1 MQTKDIV
8 VNVDVSTKISSLNY
22 TSQQFFS
29 RDKNSAQ
36 IVAIITKDK
45 APLIDV
51 AKTTL
56 LLTALSDNGKIRLTI
71 DSTFEYDRTTFV
83 LPAEVLKYE
92 GNVRGDI
99 YIDYAD
105 GSNDAAAPF
114 VFNIKKSK
122 IDEYDE
128 DFVEIM
134 GKDYDDAKAEILAKK
149 AEVFGIADDSKQS
162 MATSVSNVR
171 QTASAESDK
180 ITSLLP
186 ELENE
191 VSTLK
196 TEFSALVAI
205 LADAN
210 QFRTDIDRLSIEK
223 ADKTLVEVE
232 RQRINNL
239 IKLPTGATTN
249 DARLEDIAIGAD
261 GRIYDSPGDAVRG
274 QVRNLNNFKN
284 DITILIKPKNLLNL
298 NDENFKE
305 NQFISPTT
313 GALNESTNYDTS
325 GFIPVTPGKK
335 LIQTID
341 FNGVRVKTPMRFIA
355 AYDSSKNIMST
366 SGSSADVTDFL
377 IAKDVNYVR
386 VSYLTRSDFLNHMI
400 SEVEADDNSV
410 PSYEDYFEPYYKLS
424 VKTDSTLSKKN
435 EPADAMAVGDA
446 IALIEGG
453 GSRYKNPSE
462 VKKID
467 TLSANTPFAIADFPE
482 MLKTGQSISY
492 SAKISDFGADAKI
505 EIGFINPAYATYQ
518 SWLEITSDRVKWL
531 LSGSNAILNNLH
543 NLTIKDYIDI
553 NFKVTTDTSQL
564 EILIVTNG
572 GSYSFKQVSDSTR
585 FNAIGTLTARAT
597 MPTRDVVLSGTCTQ
611 FKCDTWLIG
620 DSYFGS
626 GSARIGGKLTEWGYS
641 NGVLIDG
648 LGGLNSK
655 QAYGEFQKLLK
666 YGTPK
671 TLVWYLGMNDNA
683 TTVASHFP
691 LVEQLCDQNGIELI
705 FNRIPYVPSRLA
717 ENSAVNDYV
726 LASGRRY
733 VDSYSSVGA
742 DTNGNWYAGHL
753 SSDGIHPDPL
763 GASAL
768 TARMIADVPEI
779 LA

>member
-1 MQTKDIV
+1 MELDQFRDVDLVIDRANDSFVQKQFVSQGDYKGRTLTV
-8 VNVDVSTKISSLNY
+8 QVTNNGNVGEVPGLTLNLNWHNEASGL
-22 TSQQFFS
+22 T
-29 RDKNSAQ
+29 D
-36 IVAIITKDK
+36 
-45 APLIDV
+45 
-51 AKTTL
+51 
-56 LLTALSDNGKIRLTI
+56 LTAFSVINK
-71 DSTFEYDRTTFV
+71 
-83 LPAEVLKYE
+83 
-92 GNVRGDI
+92 
-99 YIDYAD
+99 
-105 GSNDAAAPF
+105 
-114 VFNIKKSK
+114 
-122 IDEYDE
+122 
-128 DFVEIM
+128 
-134 GKDYDDAKAEILAKK
+134 
-149 AEVFGIADDSKQS
+149 
-162 MATSVSNVR
+162 ATSVFAIEYPEHMMTPGKVY
-171 QTASAESDK
+171 ASIQIIQDGKVTNLKQFELTVQELAGQAVGIVDK
-180 ITSLLP
+180 A
-186 ELENE
+186 
-191 VSTLK
+191 
-196 TEFSALVAI
+196 EFSALVAV
-205 LADAN
+205 LADSN
-210 QFRTDIDRLSIEK
+210 RFRTDIDSLDTIK
-223 ADKTLVEVE
+223 ADKTALALTDSKVADLDYVKADKTSLEVE

-284 DITILIKPKNLLNL
+284 DITILIEPKNLLNL

-305 NQFISPTT
+305 NQFIVPTT
-313 GALNESTNYDTS
+313 GTLNESTSYDTS

-335 LIQTID
+335 LIKTID
-341 FNGVRVKTPMRFIA
+341 FNGVRVKTNMRFIA
-355 AYDSSKNIMST
+355 AYDSSKNIMPT

-377 IAKDVNYVR
+377 ITKDVNYVR

-400 SEVEADDNSV
+400 SEVKADDNSV

-553 NFKVTTDTSQL
+553 NFKVTTDTGQL

-572 GSYSFKQVSDSTR
+572 GSYRFKQVSDSTR

-597 MPTRDVVLSGTCTQ
+597 MPTSDVVLSGTCTQ

-626 GSARIGGKLTEWGYS
+626 GPARIGGKLTEWGYS
-641 NGVLIDG
+641 NDVLIDG
-648 LGGLNSK
+648 LGGLNSA
-655 QAYGEFQKLLK
+655 QAYEEFQKLLK

-683 TTVASHFP
+683 ATVASHFP

-705 FNRIPYVPSRLA
+705 FNRIPLVPSRLT
-717 ENSAVNDYV
+717 ENNAVNNYV
-726 LASGRRY
+726 MASGRRY
-733 VDSYSSVGA
+733 VDSYSAVGA
-742 DTNGNWYAGHL
+742 NASGNWYAGHL
-753 SSDGIHPDPL
+753 NSDGVHPDPL

>member
-1 MQTKDIV
+1 M
-8 VNVDVSTKISSLNY
+8 SLTN
-22 TSQQFFS
+22 F
-29 RDKNSAQ
+29 KNADLTINNINTTYIPKQYASEGDYLGRTLTVQITDDGLIGRIDGAQLVLHWKNIASGLSDDSAF
-36 IVAIITKDK
+36 T
-45 APLIDV
+45 LIDAENAIFRIEYPQNMLTPGTV
-51 AKTTL
+51 KANILVIYQGKTTVSREFEI
-56 LLTALSDNGKIRLTI
+56 TVANVAGQ
-71 DSTFEYDRTTFV
+71 STGV
-83 LPAEVLKYE
+83 L
-92 GNVRGDI
+92 
-99 YIDYAD
+99 
-105 GSNDAAAPF
+105 
-114 VFNIKKSK
+114 
-122 IDEYDE
+122 
-128 DFVEIM
+128 
-134 GKDYDDAKAEILAKK
+134 AKA
-149 AEVFGIADDSKQS
+149 
-162 MATSVSNVR
+162 
-171 QTASAESDK
+171 
-180 ITSLLP
+180 
-186 ELENE
+186 
-191 VSTLK
+191 
-196 TEFSALVAI
+196 EFSALVAV
-205 LADAN
+205 LADSN
-210 QFRTDIDRLSIEK
+210 RFRTDIDSLDTIK
-223 ADKTLVEVE
+223 ADKTALALTDSKVADLDYVKADKTSLEVE

-284 DITILIKPKNLLNL
+284 DITILIEPKNLLNL

-305 NQFISPTT
+305 NQFIVPTT
-313 GALNESTNYDTS
+313 GTLNESTSYDTS

-335 LIQTID
+335 LIITID
-341 FNGVRVKTPMRFIA
+341 FNGIRVKTNMRYIA
-355 AYDSSKNIMST
+355 AYDSSKNIMPT
-366 SGSSADVTDFL
+366 SGSSTDVTDFL
-377 IAKDVNYVR
+377 ITKDVNYVR
-386 VSYLTRSDFLNHMI
+386 VSYLTRSDFSNHMI

-446 IALIEGG
+446 IALIEGS

-553 NFKVTTDTSQL
+553 NFKVTTDTGQL

-572 GSYSFKQVSDSTR
+572 GSYRFKQVSDSTR

-597 MPTRDVVLSGTCTQ
+597 MPTSDVVLSGTCTQ

-626 GSARIGGKLTEWGYS
+626 GSDRIGGKLTEWGYS
-641 NGVLIDG
+641 NDVLIDG
-648 LGGLNSK
+648 LGGLNSAR
-655 QAYGEFQKLLK
+655 AYEEFKKLLK

-683 TTVASHFP
+683 ATVASHFP

-705 FNRIPYVPSRLA
+705 FNRIPLVPSRLA
-717 ENSAVNDYV
+717 ENNAVNNYV
-726 LASGRRY
+726 MASGRRY
-733 VDSYSSVGA
+733 VDSYSAVGA
-742 DTNGNWYAGHL
+742 NASGNWYAGHL
-753 SSDGIHPDPL
+753 NSDGVHPDPL

>member
-1 MQTKDIV
+1 MELDQFRD
-8 VNVDVSTKISSLNY
+8 VDLVIDRANDSFVQKQFVSQGDYKGRTLTVQVTNNGSVGEVPGLTLNLNWHNEASGL
-22 TSQQFFS
+22 T
-29 RDKNSAQ
+29 D
-36 IVAIITKDK
+36 
-45 APLIDV
+45 
-51 AKTTL
+51 
-56 LLTALSDNGKIRLTI
+56 LTAFSVINK
-71 DSTFEYDRTTFV
+71 
-83 LPAEVLKYE
+83 
-92 GNVRGDI
+92 
-99 YIDYAD
+99 
-105 GSNDAAAPF
+105 
-114 VFNIKKSK
+114 
-122 IDEYDE
+122 
-128 DFVEIM
+128 
-134 GKDYDDAKAEILAKK
+134 
-149 AEVFGIADDSKQS
+149 
-162 MATSVSNVR
+162 ATSVFAIEYPEHMMTPGKVY
-171 QTASAESDK
+171 ASIQIIQDGK
-180 ITSLLP
+180 VTNLKQF
-186 ELENE
+186 ELTVQNLAGQPVGIVE
-191 VSTLK
+191 K
-196 TEFSALVAI
+196 AEFSALVAV
-205 LADAN
+205 LADSN
-210 QFRTDIDRLSIEK
+210 RFRTDIDSLDTIK
-223 ADKTLVEVE
+223 ADKTSLEVE

-249 DARLEDIAIGAD
+249 DARLEDIAIAAD

-284 DITILIKPKNLLNL
+284 DITISIEPKNLLNL

-305 NQFISPTT
+305 NQFIVPTT
-313 GALNESTNYDTS
+313 GTLNESTSYDTS

-335 LIQTID
+335 LIITID
-341 FNGVRVKTPMRFIA
+341 FNGIRVKTNMRYIA
-355 AYDSSKNIMST
+355 AYDSSKNIMPT
-366 SGSSADVTDFL
+366 SGSSSDVTDFL
-377 IAKDVNYVR
+377 ITKDVNYVR
-386 VSYLTRSDFLNHMI
+386 VSYLTRSDFSNHMI

-553 NFKVTTDTSQL
+553 NFKVTTDTGQL

-572 GSYSFKQVSDSTR
+572 GSYRFKQVSDSTR

-597 MPTRDVVLSGTCTQ
+597 MPTSDVVLSGTCTQ

-626 GSARIGGKLTEWGYS
+626 GPARIGGKLTEWGYS
-641 NGVLIDG
+641 NDVLIDG
-648 LGGLNSK
+648 LGGLNSA
-655 QAYGEFQKLLK
+655 QAYEEFQKLLK

-705 FNRIPYVPSRLA
+705 FNRIPLVPSRLT
-717 ENSAVNDYV
+717 ENNAVNNYV
-726 LASGRRY
+726 MASGRRY
-733 VDSYSSVGA
+733 VDSYSAVGA
-742 DTNGNWYAGHL
+742 NASGNWYAGHL
-753 SSDGIHPDPL
+753 NSDGVHPDPL